1 MQLKCLILVNAKL
14 KGDATKHTVKISVFL
29 LQWKKLCVFTET
41 DNKPKFNAEHA
52 EPGTLALNYLF
63 IADFFSDFERI
74 NCNLLAFMN
83 GS

>member
-1 MQLKCLILVNAKL
+1 MEKAVCFHC
-14 KGDATKHTVKISVFL
+14 D
-29 LQWKKLCVFTET
+29 